1 MILISRGEPRHPHT
15 LYLTP
20 KTRAALG
27 VFGNDKIMVLSDTV
41 NYLLS
46 LQRLHKQFSLNETHY
61 VAIGEQRKAKK
72 SKTTLFLTEE
82 NHHYLI
88 RLTDDSFYKP
98 IHVFDT
104 VIGEALEL
112 AKTHSLGLVVKKDE
126 MLSSTH

>member
-1 MILISRGEPRHPHT
+1 MILITRGTPRHPHT

-20 KTRAALG
+20 ETRTALG
-27 VFGNDKIMVLSDTV
+27 IFGNDQVMVLSDTV

-46 LQRLHKQFSLNETHY
+46 LQRLHNQFSLDETHY
-61 VAIGEQRKAKK
+61 RIIGEQRKTKK
-72 SKTTLFLTEE
+72 SKTTLFLTED
-82 NHHYLI
+82 NHQYLI

-112 AKTHSLGLVVKKDE
+112 AKTHSLTPVVKKDE